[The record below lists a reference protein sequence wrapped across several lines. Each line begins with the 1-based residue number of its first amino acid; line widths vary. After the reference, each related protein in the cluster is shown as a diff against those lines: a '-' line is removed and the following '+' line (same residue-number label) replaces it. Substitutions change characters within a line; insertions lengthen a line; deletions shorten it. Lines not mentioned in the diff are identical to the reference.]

1 MSTRDGSDEWPE
13 PGLRGFRGDDMR
25 RRELAR
31 PPEPTA
37 SAPIGRDR
45 RPVGYGAFEHDAA
58 DPHQPIFEASRPDQT
73 FYGAR
78 PGDGFD
84 AARTSVGAAPLRAAE
99 AMIRG
104 GVAGADGGLGDAL
117 RTSRRAAG
125 FGDRERSWSI
135 KRRVAEILSWKMP
148 VKYKL
153 GVFAPLGLALA
164 FAVHTI
170 PPLYEGVRD
179 AAQAVY
185 AAAEARPELSI
196 KTVEI
201 DGVSRVTEEQILA
214 ALDLETFGRFTLAFD
229 LEAAQQRLL
238 DNTPWLGAAQV
249 AIRPPDML
257 RVVVAEKTPAALWRK
272 REGLFLLDAQGVQ
285 IGPASRTGEWRRLPL
300 LIGEQ
305 APAAMAEGFRVL
317 ARAEEA
323 GLPIVGLTR
332 VGGRRWDLELLGAPR
347 VMLPEASPVEALD
360 KMLGWREVADLLS
373 RDLIAIDLRLPNAPT
388 ARLSADGWAS
398 HQERL
403 QSLRDR
409 RRGGAGAETRR
420 PEQGA

>member
-1 MSTRDGSDEWPE
+1 
-13 PGLRGFRGDDMR
+13 
-25 RRELAR
+25 
-31 PPEPTA
+31 
-37 SAPIGRDR
+37 
-45 RPVGYGAFEHDAA
+45 
-58 DPHQPIFEASRPDQT
+58 
-73 FYGAR
+73 
-78 PGDGFD
+78 
-84 AARTSVGAAPLRAAE
+84 
-99 AMIRG
+99 
-104 GVAGADGGLGDAL
+104 
-117 RTSRRAAG
+117 
-125 FGDRERSWSI
+125 
-135 KRRVAEILSWKMP
+135 
-148 VKYKL
+148 
-153 GVFAPLGLALA
+153 
-164 FAVHTI
+164 
-170 PPLYEGVRD
+170 
-179 AAQAVY
+179 
-185 AAAEARPELSI
+185 
-196 KTVEI
+196 
-201 DGVSRVTEEQILA
+201 
-214 ALDLETFGRFTLAFD
+214 GRFTLAFD